1 MKDFCPPKK
10 IIKMVIKL
18 ERHQVFFLTIKVCC
32 VFDVWGFWNIISIKL
47 LLMMIG
53 LEKYVNSSVGLKTD
67 GKSEADCTSL

>member
-1 MKDFCPPKK
+1 MKDFLSTQKNNQDGDK
-10 IIKMVIKL
+10 IGKAPGV
-18 ERHQVFFLTIKVCC
+18 FLTTKVCC
-32 VFDVWGFWNIISIKL
+32 AFDVWGFWNIISIKL